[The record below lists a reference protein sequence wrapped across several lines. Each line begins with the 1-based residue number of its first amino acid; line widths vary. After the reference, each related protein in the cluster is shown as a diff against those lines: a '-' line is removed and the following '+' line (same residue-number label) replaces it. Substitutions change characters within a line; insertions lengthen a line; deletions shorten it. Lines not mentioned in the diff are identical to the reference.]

1 MGVSIL
7 DAHPNNECVDL
18 SASEAWFSFIFC
30 GSRIDTLNL
39 HAYDY
44 YTEKEVVSGSPNTIY
59 SPSIHTNLAMRGGV
73 GNGVRVN
80 IKDFV
85 EDAKNVFAADGEYTW
100 RAELIQKVNLK
111 NGIYPDNMVYEG
123 AIVGEPT
130 LLTGVANVKG
140 FDYDNYLPLSDDISE
155 RIKPPYYV
163 DFLDPKYN
171 GKAYDIPVTYDE
183 TRIMDDGTEYTAI
196 KLTTYTSTVKDTE
209 TLLRPAVGTE
219 VRIHKKKHYGN
230 PLIPS
235 SANSNVIYIDP
246 KISYINEYEK
256 NPSTRSS
263 KNNNTNGNNNAD
275 PDDSFEGSSY
285 LKVGSEYFEIL
296 SYDEDTGAV
305 TCKNADKL
313 RAYPAGTHYAVYTSR
328 FWTPHYFF
336 RVHNTPK
343 IILGAEFH
351 EHRRTQKGYYDDSVN
366 CLENTFNGILFKASL
381 EEVTHA
387 SVKYF
392 YWEIFNAQTGK
403 RLLKTERMYSQEMD
417 CEFFV
422 PFGNRYTGRITVVTQ
437 DNVTLSDEISYT
449 LPSSPL
455 ANDKKFKLRAIQ
467 NAFGGVELAWTYNYW
482 YDGSS
487 LLKANQFEVFRIEKK
502 LNKVKYLG
510 KVDCSPFGL
519 DGIKP
524 AISGKNW
531 YLIDKSCDFS
541 LRTPVGAKINMYLVG
556 GGSDGDTWSV
566 TPNANNKSFAVSTSG
581 GRGGCVSKKSI
592 TTSSGTLIFRAKVA
606 ERNDSTGTTLS
617 VDGETYR
624 CNDTGYFQNGT
635 VKGNTMTQS
644 SGGSVVYND
653 NAENGANGFVT
664 PYGYVGSSGGGGAA
678 CGGNRTSGD
687 VKALSVSGIT
697 PKINKGNWLLIDRES
712 LGGET
717 GEFDLNVPEG
727 VTIKMF
733 LVGGGSDGTRFVN
746 NSAAADDY
754 TWDNNGV
761 EIYQGYGGGCVL
773 EKEITVSGN
782 LSCKAVIADA
792 NNKNG
797 TTLNIGGT
805 EYRCDGSGSKQRK
818 EGDWAIARHPRNGDD
833 QYEPAKNGM
842 DGIGTPY
849 GFVGSS
855 GGGGGM
861 DNAKREA
868 RQNNC
873 WNGGKGGEGAGNG
886 GCVLEN
892 SVTDGEDA
900 VRYGCGG
907 GCAAIKEMSYYN
919 GGKQL
924 ISNPGKGMPGCIII
938 KIESVASAPC
948 PDPGLGG
955 IGAGNGGDAGLDGNN
970 ASQYGCGGGGSGYW
984 AVDSDGNYTIG
995 EVGKGMK
1002 GCVILE
1008 IDLEGLD
1015 GSGGGEQVY
1024 AVDWTAASDKEYQYV
1039 VTGCNYESDYPV
1051 ERHDPEEMIE
1061 CTATVDITPH
1071 FRDFYIYFLN
1081 DADVLC
1087 DTKLDYENYETPL
1100 IEPMGR
1106 YVTSKNN
1113 NYRMIKRH
1121 NHTLSLE
1128 RDDKSYYRRH
1138 TWRIEG
1144 DVQLGEVT
1152 HNITRE
1158 INPLYAQMPSAVDGG
1173 TNYDS
1178 FPISFLFGYLD
1189 CEDENGSGFVYDDQY
1204 LFELWKKCVFEKRTV
1219 MIKDPKGNV
1228 WMGTFN
1234 SHSYEVEYDTDG
1246 MPYNIN
1252 LQFTQTRTE
1261 HNTRVMI
1268 VDDHNKYLKTAKGN
1282 HLK

>member
-30 GSRIDTLNL
+30 GSRIDKLNL
-39 HAYDY
+39 YVYDY
-44 YTEKEVVSGSPNTIY
+44 YTGEEVISGSPSTIY

-85 EDAKNVFAADGEYTW
+85 KDTENVFANDGEYTW
-100 RAELIQKVNLK
+100 RAELVQKVDIA

-123 AIVGEPT
+123 ELVGIPSQHAF
-130 LLTGVANVKG
+130 VDNVKG
-140 FDYDNYLPLSDDISE
+140 FDYDNFLPVIPNVIGK
-155 RIKPPYYV
+155 IKPPYYI
-163 DFLDPKYN
+163 DFLDSKFN
-171 GKAYDIPVTYDE
+171 GKAYDIPVTYHE
-183 TRIMDDGTEYTAI
+183 SYIRDDGTEGTAI
-196 KLTTYTSTVKDTE
+196 KLTGFASTVKDVNAS
-209 TLLRPAVGTE
+209 LRPSMGTE
-219 VRIHKKKHYGN
+219 VIIHKKKHYGKQTEHM
-230 PLIPS
+230 LKG
-235 SANSNVIYIDP
+235 SNVVYIDE
-246 KISYINEYEK
+246 KIPYINVNKEFPFIDDTVD
-256 NPSTRSS
+256 NSL
-263 KNNNTNGNNNAD
+263 NGA
-275 PDDSFEGSSY
+275 SY
-285 LKVGSEYFEIL
+285 LKIGGEYFEIL
-296 SYDEDTGAV
+296 SYDEDTGKV
-305 TCKNADKL
+305 ICKNAEKL
-313 RAYPAGTHYAVYTSR
+313 REYPAGTHYAVYTSR

-336 RVHNTPK
+336 RVHKMPK
-343 IILGAEFH
+343 LIMGAEFH
-351 EHRRTQKGYYDDSVN
+351 EHRRTQKGYYDDSIN

-381 EEVTHA
+381 EDVTHA
-387 SVKYF
+387 AVKYF
-392 YWEIFNAQTGK
+392 YWEIFNTKTGK
-403 RLLKTERMYSQEMD
+403 CLLKTERMYSQEMD

-422 PFGNRYTGRITVVTQ
+422 PFGNTYTGRITVVTQ
-437 DNVTLSDEISYT
+437 DNVTLSDEVSYT

-455 ANDKKFKLRAIQ
+455 DNDKRFKLRAIQ
-467 NAFGGVELAWTYNYW
+467 NAFGGIELAWTYSYW
-482 YDGSS
+482 YDNSS
-487 LLKANQFEVFRIEKK
+487 LLKARQFEVFRIEKK

-510 KVDCSPFGL
+510 KVDCSPVGL

-556 GGSDGDTWSV
+556 GGSDGGTWNV

-581 GRGGCVSKKSI
+581 GKGGCVSKKSI
-592 TTSSGTLIFRAKVA
+592 TTSSGTLNFRAKVA
-606 ERNDSTGTTLS
+606 DRNDNTGTTLS
-617 VDGETYR
+617 VDGSTYR
-624 CNDTGYFQNGT
+624 CNDTGCFQTDN

-644 SGGSVVYND
+644 SGSSVIYND
-653 NAENGANGFVT
+653 DAENGVNGFET

-678 CGGNRTSGD
+678 CGGNKTSGE
-687 VKALSVSGIT
+687 VMALSVSGVT
-697 PKINKGNWLLIDRES
+697 PKYNKGNWLLIDRES

-727 VTIKMF
+727 ATIRMY
-733 LVGGGSDGTRFVN
+733 LVGGGCDGGYFRKATRDELYNSYSYDVN
-746 NSAAADDY
+746 ASMY
-754 TWDNNGV
+754 
-761 EIYQGYGGGCVL
+761 
-773 EKEITVSGN
+773 VSGGEGGYVLTKEVTLDSTTHFN
-782 LSCKAVIADA
+782 VKIADA
-792 NNKNG
+792 NVTDG
-797 TTLNIGGT
+797 TVVNMGDTVLHCN
-805 EYRCDGSGSKQRK
+805 DSGSTQASAVKSAHAEQNLDGTYK
-818 EGDWAIARHPRNGDD
+818 YLPAENGIT
-833 QYEPAKNGM
+833 
-842 DGIGTPY
+842 GIKTSFDY
-849 GFVGSS
+849 YVGSS
-855 GGGGGM
+855 GGGGAS
-861 DNAKREA
+861 DNGLDSR
-868 RQNNC
+868 
-873 WNGGKGGEGAGNG
+873 NGAIGGIGAGNG
-886 GCVLEN
+886 GMLNGN
-892 SVTDGEDA
+892 STPTDGTDA
-900 VRYGCGG
+900 TSYGCGG
-907 GCAAIKEMSYYN
+907 GSGALKINSYTVE
-919 GGKQL
+919 GMVDRTK
-924 ISNPGKGMPGCIII
+924 PGKGMPGCIIFEI
-938 KIESVASAPC
+938 ADIADAPC
-948 PDPGLGG
+948 PDPGIGG
-955 IGAGNGGDAGLDGNN
+955 IGAGNGGDIIYNGGNAIN
-970 ASQYGCGGGGSGYW
+970 YGCGGGGAGFL
-984 AVDSDGNYTIG
+984 AGDSDGNYTIG
-995 EVGKGMK
+995 DVGKGMS
-1002 GCVILE
+1002 GCIILE

-1015 GSGGGEQVY
+1015 GGSGGEQVY

-1051 ERHDPEEMIE
+1051 ERHEPEEMIE

-1071 FRDFYIYFLN
+1071 FRDFFIYFLN

-1087 DTKLDYENYETPL
+1087 NTKLNYENYETSL

-1128 RDDKSYYRRH
+1128 RDDKSFYRRH

-1158 INPLYAQMPSAVDGG
+1158 INPLYAQMPSVVDGG

-1228 WMGTFN
+1228 WTGTFN